1 MSQFQQEF
9 ITTVIKQYGLDLDG
23 NQVDN
28 IIMAWFQEYDP
39 AWIIKAIVESLYRG
53 RYKVKSVDN
62 ILKDW
67 QRRGNPLY
75 QFTPDYE
82 REILHSLPA
91 MLALPVAAPT
101 ASPPPDP
108 PQLESKLSVVSSPEI
123 GLRSFNSEETQLSP
137 DRDRCIL
144 PTNSSSSQVEEI
156 DVSTAQQSENL
167 DRVHQPVAEPTNPS
181 ASLRRLPTIPKNKRE
196 PLKIDR
202 IVPSPEK
209 SYLFNTLKAIV
220 EPTNRYEEKIQT
232 SGQL

>member
-23 NQVDN
+23 NQVDD

-39 AWIIKAIVESLYRG
+39 AWIMKAIVESLYRG

-67 QRRGNPLY
+67 ERRGIPLY

-82 REILHSLPA
+82 REILQSLPA
-91 MLALPVAAPT
+91 MLALPMAAPT
-101 ASPPPDP
+101 SSPLPDP
-108 PQLESKLSVVSSPEI
+108 PQLESKLSVIPSPEI
-123 GLRSFNSEETQLSP
+123 DLRSFNTEKSELSL

-144 PTNSSSSQVEEI
+144 PDNSSSSQVGEI
-156 DVSTAQQSENL
+156 DLPTTQQSENL
-167 DRVHQPVAEPTNPS
+167 DRVHQSVVEPSNLS
-181 ASLRRLPTIPKNKRE
+181 ASSRRLPTIPKNKRE

-202 IVPSPEK
+202 MVPPPEK

-220 EPTNRYEEKIQT
+220 EPTNRYKEEIQT